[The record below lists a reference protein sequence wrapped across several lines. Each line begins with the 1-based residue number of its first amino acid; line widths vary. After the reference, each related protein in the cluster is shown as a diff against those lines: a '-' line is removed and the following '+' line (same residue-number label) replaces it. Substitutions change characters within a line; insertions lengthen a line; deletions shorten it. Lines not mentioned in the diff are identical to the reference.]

1 MDIKLINNKKER
13 SLEMQISLVITSI
26 FFTLLFLRRIMSIPF
41 LILTIIEIFELV
53 NMFKK
58 CKSKEDILNKSI
70 IFKVIFNKNINMD
83 NKIVLIKAVIIII
96 VFMIVQ
102 VVIASGLNYMNI
114 DYYTIMD
121 NIFPDLNLYRGN
133 NFISALIGIIFCD
146 LIMALFIIKKLNKL
160 VDIQF
165 GVAELKKGNFDYKI
179 DATKDDIFGKL
190 AMDINNLGDNMSL
203 EVEERLKSERMK
215 TDLITNVSHDLKTP
229 LTAIIN
235 YIELIKK
242 ENTDLVVKDYVEI
255 LDKRSQ
261 RLKVLIEDLFE
272 ASKVSSNDLEL
283 NLEKNDINQLLM
295 QSIVEM
301 DEAIENS
308 QLDFIIN
315 VPEEEV
321 YILADGRKTFRVFEN
336 LIYNILKY
344 SLEGTR
350 VYIDLMI
357 RENKVNICLKN
368 ISKYP
373 LNFDAKEITERFTR
387 GDLSR
392 NIEGSGLGLAIAK
405 GLVEA
410 QGGSLEIDI
419 LGDLFIA
426 TIEFDLINE

>member
-1 MDIKLINNKKER
+1 MDIKLIKHKKER
-13 SLEMQISLVITSI
+13 SLEIQILIVMTSI

-41 LILTIIEIFELV
+41 LILTIIEVFELV
-53 NMFKK
+53 NILRK
-58 CKSKEDILNKSI
+58 CKSKDDILNKSI
-70 IFKVIFNKNINMD
+70 IFKVLFNKNVNLD
-83 NKIVLIKAVIIII
+83 NKLILIKSVTIFI
-96 VFMIVQ
+96 VFIIVQ
-102 VVIASGLNYMNI
+102 VIVASGLNYVKI
-114 DYYTIMD
+114 DYYTVMD

-146 LIMALFIIKKLNKL
+146 LIMGLFIIKKLNKL

-165 GVAELKKGNFDYKI
+165 GVSQLKKGNFDYKI
-179 DATKDDIFGKL
+179 DTTKDDMFGKL
-190 AMDINNLGDNMSL
+190 AKDINNLGYNMSL

-242 ENTDLVVKDYVEI
+242 ENTDLVVKDYVEV

-350 VYIDLMI
+350 VYIDLKI
-357 RENKVNICLKN
+357 KENKINICLKN

-373 LNFDAKEITERFTR
+373 LNFDANEITERFTR

-410 QGGSLEIDI
+410 QGGILEIDI
-419 LGDLFIA
+419 LGDSFIA
-426 TIEFDLINE
+426 TIEFDLIH